1 MPLRLISYL
10 AIHLNWDNMF
20 EKKVFD
26 YKGLEVRVTDYAN
39 DGILD
44 ILNHAVQGSEGG
56 LRFSLQNIAPRI
68 AAYRDQIRFVSLYK
82 KNQIMGTVGSC
93 FRVSGQGYLRY
104 PASYL
109 RYLAFQSTYQS
120 GSGWRRRRKALIKPE
135 KDDSFKQKTLEIF
148 SKPHL
153 LDLNNVLEGDKHIM
167 YAFVE
172 SKNERSKNLVHQA
185 GYEYIRSF
193 LTVAFSRFSP
203 KSDSRVTKLSDE
215 ERSEMELLLKEYYCN
230 YSFFSTDFSF
240 YGDRYYILKNGNEII
255 AGVSAI
261 PSVYK
266 VYDIPGV
273 WGWVIM
279 KVLPKTP
286 YFRRLFRP
294 GEFRYIVFDAI
305 YCKKGNEK
313 LLGKLFESV
322 CAAEGFNTGLT
333 WLDDHSLLYDKLRT
347 VVKMG
352 ALNRMLNAKPGLV
365 YSRFINLSDN
375 EKEYFYNAPAYIS
388 GFDFS

>member
-1 MPLRLISYL
+1 
-10 AIHLNWDNMF
+10 MF
-20 EKKVFD
+20 EKKLFD
-26 YKGLEVRVTDYAN
+26 YKGLEVRVSDYAN
-39 DGILD
+39 EGILD

-68 AAYRDQIRFVSLYK
+68 VAYKDQIRFVSLYK
-82 KNQIMGTVGSC
+82 KNQITGTVGSC
-93 FRVSGQGYLRY
+93 FRVSGQGNLRF
-104 PASYL
+104 PTSYL

-120 GSGWRRRRKALIKPE
+120 DSGWRKRRRAIIKPE

-153 LDLNNVLEGDKHIM
+153 LDLNNVFEGDKHIM

-203 KSDSRVTKLSDE
+203 KHDRRVVKLRDE
-215 ERSEMELLLKEYYCN
+215 EKAKMEPLLTDYYRD
-230 YSFFSTDFSF
+230 YSFFSTDYAFF
-240 YGDRYYILKNGNEII
+240 GDKYYILKEGEEII
-255 AGVSAI
+255 AGASAI

-266 VYDIPGV
+266 VYDVPGI
-273 WGWVIM
+273 WGWVMM

-286 YFRRLFRP
+286 FFRRLFRP
-294 GEFRYIVFDAI
+294 GEFRYLVFDAI
-305 YCKKGNEK
+305 YCRKGRED
-313 LLGKLFESV
+313 LLANLFESA
-322 CAAEGFNTGLT
+322 CAAEGFHTGLT
-333 WLDDHSLLYDKLRT
+333 WLDDHGELYEKMRT
-347 VVKMG
+347 GVKMG
-352 ALNRMLNAKPGLV
+352 AINRMLNAKPGLV
-365 YSRFINLSDN
+365 YSRFINLS
-375 EKEYFYNAPAYIS
+375 EKEKECFYNAPAYIS

>member
-1 MPLRLISYL
+1 
-10 AIHLNWDNMF
+10 MF
-20 EKKVFD
+20 ERSVFN
-26 YKGLEVRVTDYAN
+26 YKGLEVRVSDHAN
-39 DGILD
+39 EGILD

-68 AAYRDQIRFVSLYK
+68 AAYKDQIRFVSLYK
-82 KNQIMGTVGSC
+82 KNQITGTVGSC
-93 FRVSGQGYLRY
+93 YRVSGQGRLRY
-104 PASYL
+104 PTSYL

-120 GSGWRRRRKALIKPE
+120 NLSWRKRRKALINPE

-153 LDLNNVLEGDKHIM
+153 LDLKDVFEGDKHIM
-167 YAFVE
+167 FAFVE
-172 SKNERSKNLVHQA
+172 SMNERSKNLVHQA

-203 KSDSRVTKLSDE
+203 KPDHHVVKLRDE
-215 ERSEMELLLKEYYCN
+215 EKGKMESLLLDYYKD
-230 YSFFSTDFSF
+230 YSFFSTEYSF
-240 YGDRYYILKNGNEII
+240 FGDRYYVLKEGDEII

-266 VYDIPGV
+266 VYDVPGI
-273 WGWVIM
+273 WGWVM
-279 KVLPKTP
+279 MSVLPKMP

-294 GEFRYIVFDAI
+294 GEFRYLVFDAI
-305 YCKKGNEK
+305 YCKKGREK
-313 LLGKLFESV
+313 ILANLFESA
-322 CAAEGFNTGLT
+322 CAAEGFHTGLT
-333 WLDDHSLLYDKLRT
+333 WLDDRSTLYDNIRMG
-347 VVKMG
+347 VKMG

-365 YSRFINLSDN
+365 YARFINLSETD
-375 EKEYFYNAPAYIS
+375 KELFYSAPSYIS

>member
-1 MPLRLISYL
+1 
-10 AIHLNWDNMF
+10 MF
-20 EKKVFD
+20 ERKVLD
-26 YKGLEVRVTDYAN
+26 YKGLEVKVSDYAN

-68 AAYRDQIRFVSLYK
+68 EAYKSRIRFVSLYK
-82 KNQIMGTVGSC
+82 KNQITGTVGSC
-93 FRVSGQGYLRY
+93 YRISGQGKLRY
-104 PASYL
+104 PSSYL

-120 GSGWRRRRKALIKPE
+120 DLKWRRRRKALIKPE
-135 KDDSFKQKTLEIF
+135 KDDTFKQKTLEIF

-153 LDLNNVLEGDKHIM
+153 LDLDNVFEGDKHVM

-172 SKNERSKNLVHQA
+172 SMNERSKNLVHQA

-203 KSDSRVTKLSDE
+203 KPDERVTKL
-215 ERSEMELLLKEYYCN
+215 LKEEKEKMESLLMEYYRD
-230 YSFFSTDFSF
+230 YSFFSSDHSF
-240 YGDRYYILKNGNEII
+240 FGDNYYILKEGDNII
-255 AGVSAI
+255 AGVNAI

-266 VYDIPGV
+266 VYNMPGV
-273 WGWVIM
+273 WGWVIVR
-279 KVLPKTP
+279 VLPKMP

-294 GEFRYIVFDAI
+294 GEFRHLVFDSI
-305 YCKKGNEK
+305 YCKTGKEN
-313 LLGKLFESV
+313 LLATLFESA
-322 CAAEGFNTGLT
+322 CAAEGFHTGLT
-333 WLDDHSLLYDKLRT
+333 WLDDRSLLYDKIRSE
-347 VVKMG
+347 VKMG

-365 YSRFINLSDN
+365 YTRFLNFSEE
-375 EKEYFYNAPAYIS
+375 EKEPFYNAPAYIS

>member
-1 MPLRLISYL
+1 
-10 AIHLNWDNMF
+10 MF
-20 EKKVFD
+20 EKKVYD
-26 YKGLEVRVTDYAN
+26 YMGLEVRVSDHAN
-39 DGILD
+39 EGILD

-68 AAYRDQIRFVSLYK
+68 AAYKDQIRFVSLYK
-82 KNQIMGTVGSC
+82 KNQITGTVGSC
-93 FRVSGQGYLRY
+93 FRVCGQGNLRY
-104 PASYL
+104 PTSYL

-120 GSGWRRRRKALIKPE
+120 DISWRKRSKPVIKPE
-135 KDDSFKQKTLEIF
+135 KDDTFKQKTLEIF

-153 LDLNNVLEGDKHIM
+153 LDLDNVFEEDKHIM

-172 SKNERSKNLVHQA
+172 SMNERSKNLVHQA

-203 KSDSRVTKLSDE
+203 KPDPRVAKLTGDE
-215 ERSEMELLLKEYYCN
+215 RPQMESLLREYYKD
-230 YSFFSTDFSF
+230 YAFFSTDYSF
-240 YGDRYYILKNGNEII
+240 FGNKYYVLKEGGEII
-255 AGVSAI
+255 AGVNAI

-273 WGWVIM
+273 WGWVMM
-279 KVLPKTP
+279 KFLPKVP

-294 GEFRYIVFDAI
+294 GEFRYLVFDAI
-305 YCKKGNEK
+305 YCRKEHES
-313 LLGKLFESV
+313 LLSRLLESA

-333 WLDDHSLLYDKLRT
+333 WLDDHSTLYDKMRT

-365 YSRFINLSDN
+365 YSRFINLSDK
-375 EKEYFYNAPAYIS
+375 EKENFYNAPAYIS

>member
-1 MPLRLISYL
+1 
-10 AIHLNWDNMF
+10 
-20 EKKVFD
+20 
-26 YKGLEVRVTDYAN
+26 
-39 DGILD
+39 
-44 ILNHAVQGSEGG
+44 
-56 LRFSLQNIAPRI
+56 
-68 AAYRDQIRFVSLYK
+68 
-82 KNQIMGTVGSC
+82 
-93 FRVSGQGYLRY
+93 
-104 PASYL
+104 
-109 RYLAFQSTYQS
+109 
-120 GSGWRRRRKALIKPE
+120 
-135 KDDSFKQKTLEIF
+135 
-148 SKPHL
+148 
-153 LDLNNVLEGDKHIM
+153 
-167 YAFVE
+167 VE

-203 KSDSRVTKLSDE
+203 RSDSRVTKLRVE
-215 ERSEMELLLKEYYCN
+215 ERSEMELLLKEYYFN

-240 YGDRYYILKNGNEII
+240 YGDRYYILKNGNDII

-286 YFRRLFRP
+286 YFRRLFHP
-294 GEFRYIVFDAI
+294 GEFRYIIFDAI
-305 YCKKGNEK
+305 YCKKGNEN

>member
-1 MPLRLISYL
+1 
-10 AIHLNWDNMF
+10 MF

-26 YKGLEVRVTDYAN
+26 YKGLEVRVSDYAN
-39 DGILD
+39 EGILD
-44 ILNHAVQGSEGG
+44 ILNHSVQGSEGG

-68 AAYRDQIRFVSLYK
+68 AAYKDQIRFVSLYK
-82 KNQIMGTVGSC
+82 KNHITGTVGSC
-93 FRVSGQGYLRY
+93 YRISGQGNLRY
-104 PASYL
+104 PSSYL
-109 RYLAFQSTYQS
+109 RYLAFQSTYQTDT
-120 GSGWRRRRKALIKPE
+120 GRRKRYKALIKPE
-135 KDDSFKQKTLEIF
+135 NDDSFKQKTLEIF

-153 LDLNNVLEGDKHIM
+153 LDLNDVFEGDRHIM

-172 SKNERSKNLVHQA
+172 SNNERSKNLVNQA

-203 KSDSRVTKLSDE
+203 KTDKRVVKLKDE
-215 ERSEMELLLKEYYCN
+215 EKVKMESLLRGYYLE
-230 YSFFSTDFSF
+230 YSFFSTDYSF
-240 YGDRYYILKNGNEII
+240 FGDKYYVLKEGEEII

-266 VYDIPGV
+266 VYDVPGV
-273 WGWVIM
+273 WGWVMM

-294 GEFRYIVFDAI
+294 GEFRYLVFDAI
-305 YCKKGNEK
+305 YCKKGRED
-313 LLGKLFESV
+313 LLGKLFESA
-322 CAAEGFNTGLT
+322 CAAEGFHTALT
-333 WLDDHSLLYDKLRT
+333 WLDDHSQLYEKLRT
-347 VVKMG
+347 VVRMG

-365 YSRFINLSDN
+365 YSRFINLSEK